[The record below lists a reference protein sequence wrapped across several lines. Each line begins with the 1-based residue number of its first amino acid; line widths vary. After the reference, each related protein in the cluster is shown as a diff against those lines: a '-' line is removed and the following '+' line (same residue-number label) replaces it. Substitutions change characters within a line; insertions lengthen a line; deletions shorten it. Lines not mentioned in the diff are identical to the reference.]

1 MSSPSPSADVDAR
14 KPHEPELADTDDI
27 IDEPSE
33 ALAATGAP
41 VLRRGLWGYLAM
53 PLFLAVVLVVLV
65 ITISSSD
72 LDSIEERSLNLPT
85 LLEATWRHVQLSFIS
100 TVFVLL
106 IAIPLGILLTR
117 SWTRSFRG
125 TLLTVANIGQAI
137 PTIGLIAL
145 MAVAFNYIGFTA
157 AIIALIACAVLPVL
171 RNTMV
176 GIEHVDENVLE
187 AGRGMGMS
195 KWTVLRKLE
204 LPLAVPVILAGV
216 RTALVINVGTA
227 TLAAYIN
234 AGGLGTIIVAGL
246 STNRIL
252 VTITGATL
260 TAVLAL
266 LIDYLAG
273 IAEAKLRPKG
283 L

>member
-1 MSSPSPSADVDAR
+1 MSATTQTPD
-14 KPHEPELADTDDI
+14 
-27 IDEPSE
+27 E
-33 ALAATGAP
+33 ALAETGTAVVAP
-41 VLRRGLWGYLAM
+41 SPRSRSVWRWIGM
-53 PLFLAVVLVVLV
+53 PLFLLGIIAA
-65 ITISSSD
+65 IAIAINTKDI
-72 LDSIEERSLNLPT
+72 DSIEARSLGLQHILRAT
-85 LLEATWRHVQLSFIS
+85 GEHLLLTVFS
-100 TVFVLL
+100 TVIVLA
-106 IAIPLGILLTR
+106 IAVPLGIALTR
-117 SWTRSFRG
+117 QWTRRFRG
-125 TLLTVANIGQAI
+125 ALITVANIGQAV

-145 MAVAFNYIGFTA
+145 MAVAFNYIGFGA
-157 AIIALIACAVLPVL
+157 SVIALVACAVLPVL

-176 GIEHVDENVLE
+176 GIQGVDETVLE

-195 KWTVLRKLE
+195 RGAVLRKLE

-234 AGGLGTIIVAGL
+234 AGGLGKIIIAGL

-252 VTITGATL
+252 VTVTGAAL

-266 LIDYLAG
+266 LVDYLAG
-273 IAEAKLRPKG
+273 VAEQLLRPKG